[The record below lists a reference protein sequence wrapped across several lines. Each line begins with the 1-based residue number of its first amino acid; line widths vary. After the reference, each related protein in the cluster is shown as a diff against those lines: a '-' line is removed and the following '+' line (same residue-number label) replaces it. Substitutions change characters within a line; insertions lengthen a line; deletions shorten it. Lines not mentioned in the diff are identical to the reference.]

1 MLTDQLMEITKM
13 FVANFLEGPGTN
25 HDPVNVQVS
34 VLDYIVY
41 LISAK
46 LFLKRISNKY
56 NENFLSNY
64 FFEGVRFYG
73 KK

>member
-1 MLTDQLMEITKM
+1 M

-25 HDPVNVQVS
+25 HDPGNVKVS

-41 LISAK
+41 LLSAK

-56 NENFLSNY
+56 NKNFISNFY
-64 FFEGVRFYG
+64 FEGVKYYG
-73 KK
+73 K

>member
-1 MLTDQLMEITKM
+1 M

-56 NENFLSNY
+56 FSY
-64 FFEGVRFYG
+64 IYQ
-73 KK
+73 